1 MIRNPLINAL
11 AAALY
16 IALVA
21 FGMYYGSRLKQGD
34 DDTVLAPI
42 AMISL
47 LTLSVAM
54 MGYLFLAQPLQL
66 YLDGKKKEAV
76 DFFLKTLGVFAGITV
91 FFLLALLAL

>member
-1 MIRNPLINAL
+1 MTKNPFLNAL
-11 AAALY
+11 AAAAY
-16 IALVA
+16 ITFVA
-21 FGMYYGSRLKQGD
+21 FGTYYGSRLKQGD
-34 DDTVLAPI
+34 DETVLVPI

-54 MGYLFLAQPLQL
+54 MGYLFVAQPLQL

-76 DFFLKTLGVFAGITV
+76 SFFLKTLGVFSGITV